1 MYALG
6 FFSVEGH
13 VVVCS
18 GAKERVYE
26 LVDDTHDEHVEVHLT
41 WLMRAY
47 LCW

>member
-1 MYALG
+1 MRLDCFAVAGGY
-6 FFSVEGH
+6 